1 MGINKYNKLLTLHIF
16 FVFLM
21 LGLTAFGGPVAHI
34 GYFRSEFVDK
44 RKWVD
49 ASQFQDLVALCQF
62 LPGPM
67 SSQVGFALGM
77 LRGNIRG
84 CVAAWL
90 GFTAPSAIFML
101 SIGIGINQFN
111 NDLVIPYLH
120 GLKLAAVAIVAW
132 ALWQMGKSALRGKI
146 QLLLAIS
153 SCLILLSTN
162 LIWNQLALI
171 ILSAFIG
178 VFCIPRKHNEILTSP
193 NIKLS
198 KRFGNTCL
206 FILVGILIGAPILAS
221 ITNIG
226 EIYIFSSF
234 FRVGSF
240 VFGGG
245 HVVLPLLQAEVVP
258 LGWVNEDKFLAGYG
272 AVQAMPG
279 PLFTFASYLGA
290 VSAPIIGN
298 TNGWIV
304 GLIALC
310 AIFLPSF
317 FILSAAL
324 PYWKILRSNPSLRSA
339 ITAVNATVVGIL
351 LAVFI
356 DPVITSSVNQISDIC
371 VVFIGI
377 CLLSLKRIPVWLIV
391 LLSASTGAFL

>member
-1 MGINKYNKLLTLHIF
+1 MGTYKYYKFLTLHIF
-16 FVFLM
+16 FVFLL
-21 LGLTAFGGPVAHI
+21 LGFTAFGGPVAHI

-49 ASQFQDLVALCQF
+49 ANQFQDLVALCQF

-67 SSQVGFALGM
+67 SSQVGFGLGM
-77 LRGNIRG
+77 LRGNIPG
-84 CVAAWL
+84 GLAAWL

-101 SIGIGINQFN
+101 CIGIGINHFN
-111 NDLVIPYLH
+111 NELVIPFLH
-120 GLKLAAVAIVAW
+120 GLKLAAVAIITW
-132 ALWQMGKSALRGKI
+132 ALWQMGKSALRGKTELI
-146 QLLLAIS
+146 LAIG
-153 SCLILLSTN
+153 SCTILLCTN
-162 LIWNQLALI
+162 LLWIQVALI
-171 ILSAFIG
+171 ILSAFVGI
-178 VFCIPRKHNEILTSP
+178 FCIPRKNNETLTST

-198 KRFGNTCL
+198 KRFGNICV
-206 FILVGILIGAPILAS
+206 FIFIGILLGAPVIAA
-221 ITNIG
+221 IANIG

-245 HVVLPLLQAEVVP
+245 HVVLPLLQSEVVP

-304 GLIALC
+304 GLIALF

-317 FILSAAL
+317 FILCAAL
-324 PYWKILRSNPSLRSA
+324 PYWTILRSNPSLRSA
-339 ITAVNATVVGIL
+339 IKAVNATVVGVL

-371 VVFIGI
+371 IVFIGI
-377 CLLSLKRIPVWLIV
+377 FLLALKRIPVWLIV